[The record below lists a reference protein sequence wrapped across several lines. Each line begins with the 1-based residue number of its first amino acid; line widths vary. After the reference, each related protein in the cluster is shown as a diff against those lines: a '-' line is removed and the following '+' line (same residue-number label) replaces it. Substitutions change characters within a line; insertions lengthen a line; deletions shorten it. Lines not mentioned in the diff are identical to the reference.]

1 MNNNKI
7 KRLFAEYMVD
17 FNGETKE
24 EIINSIQKISV
35 IKETNNYNIYSI
47 ETEGNDF
54 NFLVYDNGIVIHL
67 LPGRNRH
74 CGNLMALVIEAIPYL
89 F

>member
-7 KRLFAEYMVD
+7 KRLFAEYMAD

-54 NFLVYDNGIVIHL
+54 NFLVYDNGIMFHRL
-67 LPGRNRH
+67 LGGNWY
-74 CGNLMALVIEAIPYL
+74 CGNVMAIVIEDLPYL